1 MELDGTSDVN
11 CPERDVAAVP
21 SADVARLGNS
31 RRRPPLHASA
41 SKSAGDKPGSM
52 LQQGPGLL
60 FPASAPCR
68 RRYESVWV
76 RNLKKWKTRYEEE
89 RSLALR
95 RCGREGFGALPV
107 MQRSG
112 MMLGGGAR
120 SGALGWRRAF

>member
-1 MELDGTSDVN
+1 
-11 CPERDVAAVP
+11 
-21 SADVARLGNS
+21 
-31 RRRPPLHASA
+31 
-41 SKSAGDKPGSM
+41 M

-60 FPASAPCR
+60 FQASAPCR

-89 RSLALR
+89 RPMALR

-112 MMLGGGAR
+112 MMLGGGDCLAAWAH
-120 SGALGWRRAF
+120 GALLDCGAGIGERRRHWGFQRAPPFGHRRSKSARP